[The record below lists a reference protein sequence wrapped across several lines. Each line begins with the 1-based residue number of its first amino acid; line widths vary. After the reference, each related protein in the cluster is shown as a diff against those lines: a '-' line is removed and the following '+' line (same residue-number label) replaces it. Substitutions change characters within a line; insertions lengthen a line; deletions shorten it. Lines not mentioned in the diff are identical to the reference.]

1 MHTLDLLWP
10 LTGLPPQALAHARLS
25 GHDPVLPSSFA
36 VGAAAQAGIA
46 AAALAACELGHLRG
60 QLRQDVAVDATHA
73 ALECTSWFSVNGVV
87 PDMWD
92 AYSGL
97 YPCRDGHV
105 RIHANF
111 AHHRDGALALLGL
124 DAATA
129 TKADVVRAL
138 QAWDAEAFET
148 AAAERGLVVAA
159 LRTRA
164 QWEATAQAQA
174 VAAQPLFTVTRV
186 GDGPPLPLPKLTAGQ
201 RPLTGVRVLD
211 LTRILA
217 GPVGT
222 RMLAGYGADVLMV
235 NGPHLPNIAA
245 IADLSQGKRSCLLDL
260 NGEAGR
266 TVLRAL
272 VQDAHVFVQGYRP
285 GGLAARGFA
294 PHELARLRPGL
305 VTVSLS
311 AWGTDGPW
319 AARRGFD
326 SLVQTAAGFNHAE
339 GVAFGDGQ
347 PRALPMQAL
356 DHVSGHLIALGA
368 AAALHRQQR
377 EGGAWHVQ
385 VALAQTGHW
394 LWQLPRVVH
403 GFAAQPPARE
413 PWLEAVDSGFGR
425 LVTLRHSAQLART
438 PATWERLA
446 MPPGTHLPSWAM

>member
-1 MHTLDLLWP
+1 MYALATLWSLAD
-10 LTGLPPQALAHARLS
+10 LPPEALAHARLS

-36 VGAAAQAGIA
+36 MGTAAQGGIA
-46 AAALAACELGHLRG
+46 AAALAACEVGHLRG
-60 QLRQDVAVDATHA
+60 QPRQDVAVDMAHA

-92 AYSGL
+92 AHSGL

-129 TKADVVRAL
+129 TKADVARAL

-174 VAAQPLFTVTRV
+174 VATKPLFTVTRV
-186 GDGPPLPLPKLTAGQ
+186 GDGPPLPLPPLAAMQ
-201 RPLTGVRVLD
+201 RPLEGVRVLD

-266 TVLRAL
+266 TALRAL
-272 VQDAHVFVQGYRP
+272 VQGAHVFVQGYRP

-294 PHELARLRPGL
+294 PHELARSRPGL
-305 VTVSLS
+305 VTVSLG
-311 AWGTDGPW
+311 AWGADGP
-319 AARRGFD
+319 
-326 SLVQTAAGFNHAE
+326 
-339 GVAFGDGQ
+339 
-347 PRALPMQAL
+347 
-356 DHVSGHLIALGA
+356 
-368 AAALHRQQR
+368 
-377 EGGAWHVQ
+377 
-385 VALAQTGHW
+385 
-394 LWQLPRVVH
+394 
-403 GFAAQPPARE
+403 
-413 PWLEAVDSGFGR
+413 
-425 LVTLRHSAQLART
+425 
-438 PATWERLA
+438 
-446 MPPGTHLPSWAM
+446 